1 MAALNY
7 RIGLAIKK
15 SQRNKLIIDSLEIK
29 RAIQWGVQDIQNAIQ
44 YFKANADRHRI
55 DSEKIFVIGNSSGAI
70 LALQSVCE
78 RNNLSPQAIVSLWG
92 AVIDKEQIK
101 NISIPVLLIH
111 GTADRIIPFQKGPML
126 NLDSVK
132 AKNSDAFGYKTF
144 ATAFHLEFDSP
155 IFYGSTIIDSA
166 LIEQNTAH
174 DTYFVNGEDHE
185 FYIPLVDA
193 TSK

>member
-1 MAALNY
+1 
-7 RIGLAIKK
+7 
-15 SQRNKLIIDSLEIK
+15 
-29 RAIQWGVQDIQNAIQ
+29 
-44 YFKANADRHRI
+44 
-55 DSEKIFVIGNSSGAI
+55 
-70 LALQSVCE
+70 
-78 RNNLSPQAIVSLWG
+78 
-92 AVIDKEQIK
+92 
-101 NISIPVLLIH
+101 
-111 GTADRIIPFQKGPML
+111 ML

-144 ATAFHLEFDSP
+144 ATAFHLEFDNP